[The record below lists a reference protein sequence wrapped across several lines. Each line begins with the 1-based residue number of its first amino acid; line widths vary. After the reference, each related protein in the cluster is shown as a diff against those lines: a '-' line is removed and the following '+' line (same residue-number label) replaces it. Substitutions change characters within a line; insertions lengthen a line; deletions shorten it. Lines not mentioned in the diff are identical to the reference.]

1 MEKHAVMTHMIISL
15 FTMHTNGK
23 IFTLLTATGVFCYK
37 VSCQFRSKEI
47 LITTVT
53 FGSVRRIGIFL
64 ANSENNFIF
73 FWYIC
78 QKTYYILFAVF
89 TDSIVPYLLPIIF
102 YIFTVY
108 QISNKISVIPRCPLN
123 YLNIRQWPHE
133 KFLQLRCIRWLS
145 AVAWGDQT
153 NIGFSLEE
161 TESLPWSLGQ

>member
-1 MEKHAVMTHMIISL
+1 MHA
-15 FTMHTNGK
+15 NGK
-23 IFTLLTATGVFCYK
+23 IFTLLTATGIFCYK

-73 FWYIC
+73 FSDILPKNVLHFVCCFHWFNC
-78 QKTYYILFAVF
+78 TTFVTYY
-89 TDSIVPYLLPIIF
+89 F

-108 QISNKISVIPRCPLN
+108 QISNKISVVPSCPLN
-123 YLNIRQWPHE
+123 YLNIRQWPHV

-153 NIGFSLEE
+153 NIGFSLDE